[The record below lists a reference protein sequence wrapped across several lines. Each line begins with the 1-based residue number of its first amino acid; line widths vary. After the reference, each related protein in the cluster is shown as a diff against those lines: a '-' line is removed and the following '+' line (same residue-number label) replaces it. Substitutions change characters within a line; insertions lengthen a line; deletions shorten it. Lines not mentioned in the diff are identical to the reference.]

1 MIVQNVGSNIS
12 SKALAVYTAA
22 RAFIFYASWSLVV
35 SCLVFGAVEGSAYLK
50 GVRQELL
57 ISWLSWELGNFDTQV
72 LRDGTLGSTKDLANP
87 VESQRQ
93 LLAALIKVQSCQEN
107 LNQIKELSNQ

>member
-12 SKALAVYTAA
+12 SKALAVYTTA

-57 ISWLSWELGNFDTQV
+57 QSWLSWELGNFDTAI
-72 LRDGTLGSTKDLANP
+72 LPGSKLVSDKDLTKP
-87 VESQRQ
+87 MESQRQ
-93 LLAALIKVQSCQEN
+93 LLSALVKVQACQESLSEIN
-107 LNQIKELSNQ
+107 NLSNR

>member
-1 MIVQNVGSNIS
+1 MIIQNIGSNVS

-35 SCLVFGAVEGSAYLK
+35 SCLVFGAIEGSAYLK

-57 ISWLSWELGNFDTQV
+57 QSWLSWELGNFDTAI
-72 LRDGTLGSTKDLANP
+72 LPGSKLVSDKDLTKP
-87 VESQRQ
+87 LESQRQ
-93 LLAALIKVQSCQEN
+93 LLAALVKVQTCQEN
-107 LNQIKELSNQ
+107 LSQIKELSNP